1 MTHKFKTSFQFLP
14 LILLLTVHSA
24 WSQNEV
30 ETFFDPPS
38 KIAPGTGAGTAS
50 LTPNQLTAAQIDDF
64 EVLIEVGEAGIQKG
78 GGILVDF
85 PKAWFPSPFPVTKA
99 VQMEN
104 SNAPHFVQVHTSKG
118 DDNVSIRI
126 EKRNVQN
133 KAERFR
139 HLMRITVD
147 RTALQENDQVMVLF
161 LNTTAPYI
169 SGWDTV
175 NVYID
180 ADASGQFRAIEKQA
194 PYQVAPLDAI
204 HANLFTQS
212 QAVVGEPSSVQLSL
226 FDPFF
231 NPALGDVQSVLLAGL
246 PTDNGR
252 PKAVKDGVVRWN
264 WTPKEPG
271 YYWPEAFVI
280 LEGKPR
286 KIAGGPIR
294 VYAEE
299 PSTKVYWG
307 DLHSHSDISKDA
319 IGYGDYPFARDITRL
334 DFFASTEHA
343 GEDGSNENDVKGD
356 GITRDDWDAIQKKV
370 ADFYDP
376 GNFVTIL
383 AYECAFNTGHH
394 NVFFRNDGI
403 PIPARRFPNVMA
415 LWELLDKG
423 NAFSVPHHPG
433 IMWGGG
439 ALTAAEPGIFP
450 LPKKSPREP
459 RFGPRVD
466 WDAPH
471 DEERRPMLEI
481 YSAHGQSEYYD
492 PEDPLAYEMVRFT
505 LAGSGRGDH
514 YARDA
519 WALGTPIGVIA
530 ASDNHFAKPGLSHYG
545 LTAVRAPSLTRD
557 AIFDSLL
564 TKQCYGTTGERIILE
579 FELNGTGMG
588 QKGTTSGEVSGTVT
602 VAAPSDIDYAEVLA
616 VEVGSNTWE
625 TVARWDNPGRLI
637 EQTIHDT
644 IDSENKVYYLRT
656 ELKKLTNGRV
666 ARAWSSPIFL
676 SSE

>member
-1 MTHKFKTSFQFLP
+1 MTPKFKTPFQFL
-14 LILLLTVHSA
+14 LVFSLLTVQSA
-24 WSQNEV
+24 RSQDEV
-30 ETFFDPPS
+30 KTFFDPPS
-38 KIAPGTGAGTAS
+38 KIAAGTSAGTAA

-64 EVLIEVGEAGIQKG
+64 EVLIIVGEGGIAVG

-104 SNAPHFVQVHTSKG
+104 PKAPHFVQTHTSRG
-118 DDNVSIRI
+118 DDNLSIRI
-126 EKRNVQN
+126 EKRNVRN

-147 RTALQENDQVMVLF
+147 QIALMKNDRVVVNFM
-161 LNTTAPYI
+161 NTTGPYI
-169 SGWDTV
+169 SGADTV
-175 NVYID
+175 NVYVD

-194 PYQVAPLDAI
+194 PYQVAHLDAI

-212 QAVVGEPSSVQLSL
+212 QAVVGQPSSVQLSF

-231 NPALGDVQSVLLAGL
+231 NPALGEAQSVQLVGVPAE
-246 PTDNGR
+246 NGR
-252 PKAVKDGVVRWN
+252 PKAVKDGVVQWN

-271 YYWPEAFVI
+271 YYWPEATVTLDGESRRI
-280 LEGKPR
+280 Q
-286 KIAGGPIR
+286 GGPIR
-294 VYAEE
+294 VNAEE
-299 PSTKVYWG
+299 PSTKIYWG

-319 IGYGDYPFARDITRL
+319 IGYGDYAFARDRTRL

-356 GITRDDWDAIQKKV
+356 GITRDDWDAIRKKV
-370 ADFYDP
+370 AEFYDP
-376 GNFVTIL
+376 GTFVTIL

-403 PIPARRFPNVMA
+403 PIPARRFPHVMA
-415 LWELLDKG
+415 MWELLEKG

-439 ALTAAEPGIFP
+439 ALTATEPGIFP
-450 LPKKSPREP
+450 LPKKSPRQP
-459 RFGPRVD
+459 RFGPKVD

-492 PEDPLAYEMVRFT
+492 PNDPLAYEMVRFT
-505 LAGSGRGDH
+505 LAGSGRGEH

-519 WALGTPIGVIA
+519 WAMGTPIGVIA

-545 LTAVRAPSLTRD
+545 LTAVRAPELTRN

-588 QKGTTSGEVSGTVT
+588 QKGGASGEVSGTVT
-602 VAAPSDIDYAEVLA
+602 VATPSDIEYAEVLA
-616 VEVGSNTWE
+616 IEVGSKEWE
-625 TVARWDNPGRLI
+625 TVARWENPGKLI
-637 EQTIHDT
+637 EQMVRDT
-644 IDSENKVYYLRT
+644 MKSDNKVYYLRT
-656 ELKKLTNGRV
+656 ELKQQTNGRV

-676 SSE
+676 SAK